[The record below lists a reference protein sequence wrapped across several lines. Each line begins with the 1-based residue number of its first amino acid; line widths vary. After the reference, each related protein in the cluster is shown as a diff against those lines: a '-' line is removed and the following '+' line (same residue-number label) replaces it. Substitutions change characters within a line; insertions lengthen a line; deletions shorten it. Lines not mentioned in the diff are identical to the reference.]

1 MNFKKMTLDEKKAL
15 YTKAMWSYHNEKRQ
29 IITDKEFDKLE
40 DLIREVEPTWEKLGK
55 TGVRTFDRKLEVAL
69 TEFMPS
75 LEKSYPEA
83 VPKYLNRIKALY
95 GLIMDKLDG
104 TSLQLR
110 CEDRKPYSLTTRGD
124 GMLGRDVSYFIPA
137 LIETGR
143 VPAGIDR
150 DGTVVLR
157 LEGVMKKETFAS
169 KWSVEVLGEKD
180 GQDNARQLCNG
191 VFLRKEP
198 GPELAD
204 IDLKVLGVYGM
215 NLKEGL
221 EWAANNGFN
230 VVLWESMNLNDY
242 PETSSAAEVLTR
254 FLNERRADGFYEI
267 DGLVVTDE
275 EFVLK
280 YENADKPK
288 GIWAFKVN
296 ADDSAQ
302 EVVVQDIEYAKTRT
316 GKISIVARIPPTR
329 MDGVVVERVT
339 VHNAAWMME
348 RNIGI
353 GSVIKVLRSGGVI
366 PKIVDVLE
374 PGEFK
379 APPWPYKQ
387 VGRFY
392 MVDGGIG
399 SNAVSLDK
407 DVAIAQIRFFVTTLG
422 IELLAE
428 KTIEKLY
435 DVGLCSAADYINL
448 VRSEPELRAKLLS
461 SGLGDGQAA
470 NIIAELSRVL
480 LQPINLKTLMVASG
494 CMEGGI
500 GSRKLSSLE
509 DFGISMDA
517 LIAMSFNEI
526 DNTVMQIDGW
536 SDKTVEALKTGA
548 TRFVDWCA
556 QVEGAITTD
565 GSLPV
570 KAKKAGALVGKKI
583 CFTGYRSQEQT
594 DIIEAQGG
602 EIAASFSGSTDVLL
616 YKEDGKVSGKVA
628 KAGDRA
634 MTWEQFV
641 QKFELSC

>member
-40 DLIREVEPTWEKLGK
+40 DLIREIEPMWEKLGK
-55 TGVRTFDRKLEVAL
+55 TGVRTFDRKMEVAL

-75 LEKSYPEA
+75 LNKHYPDA
-83 VPKYLNRIKALY
+83 IQTGLNRIDPSLA
-95 GLIMDKLDG
+95 IEMDKLDG

-110 CEDRKPYSLTTRGD
+110 YEERKPYSLTTRGD
-124 GMLGRDVSYFIPA
+124 GTLGRDVSYFIPA

-143 VPAGIDR
+143 IPAEIDR

-157 LEGVMKKETFAS
+157 LEGVMKKKTFAE
-169 KWSVEVLGEKD
+169 KWSVEALGEKE

-204 IDLKVLGVYGM
+204 IDLKVLGVYG
-215 NLKEGL
+215 LTLIEGL
-221 EWAANNGFN
+221 SWADDNGFK
-230 VVLWESMNLNDY
+230 VVHALGFQIPVD
-242 PETSSAAEVLTR
+242 TAAEFLTAVLAD
-254 FLNERRADGFYEI
+254 RRAQGDYEI
-267 DGLVVTDE
+267 DGIVVTDSS
-275 EFVLK
+275 FVLE
-280 YENADKPK
+280 YTSDDKPK

-296 ADDSAQ
+296 ADDSAH

-339 VHNAAWMME
+339 VHNAAWMLE

-379 APPWPYKQ
+379 APPWPYRQ
-387 VGRFY
+387 EGRFFV
-392 MVDGGIG
+392 VDTPKNDIG
-399 SNAVSLDK
+399 TTFIVQDK
-407 DVAIAQIRFFVTTLG
+407 DIAIAQIRFFVTTLG

-435 DVGLCSAADYINL
+435 DVGLCSASDYINL

-480 LQPINLKTLMVASG
+480 LQPISLKTLMVASG

-509 DFGISMDA
+509 EYGISMDA
-517 LIAMSFNEI
+517 LLSMSCNEI
-526 DNTVMQIDGW
+526 DKTVMQIDGW
-536 SDKTVEALKTGA
+536 SDKTVEALKTGV
-548 TRFVDWCA
+548 TRFVDWSA
-556 QVEGAITTD
+556 QVEGSITTF
-565 GSLPV
+565 GYLPF
-570 KAKKAGALVGKKI
+570 KAMKAGALVGKKI

-616 YKEDGKVSGKVA
+616 YKFDGKKSTKVE

-634 MTWEQFV
+634 LTWEQFV
-641 QKFELSC
+641 QRFGISC

>member
-40 DLIREVEPTWEKLGK
+40 DLIREIEPTWEKLGK
-55 TGVRTFDRKLEVAL
+55 TGVRTFDRKMEVAL

-75 LEKSYPEA
+75 LNKHYPDA
-83 VPKYLNRIKALY
+83 IQTGLNRIDPSLA
-95 GLIMDKLDG
+95 IEMDKLDG
-104 TSLQLR
+104 TALQLR

-124 GMLGRDVSYFIPA
+124 GTLGRDVSYFIPA

-143 VPAGIDR
+143 IPAEIDR

-157 LEGVMKKETFAS
+157 LEGVMKKKTFAE
-169 KWSVEVLGEKD
+169 KWSVEALGEKE

-204 IDLKVLGVYGM
+204 IDLKVLGVYG
-215 NLKEGL
+215 LTLIEGL
-221 EWAANNGFN
+221 SWADDNGFD
-230 VVLWESMNLNDY
+230 VVHALGFQIPVD
-242 PETSSAAEVLTR
+242 TAAEFLTAVLAD
-254 FLNERRADGFYEI
+254 RRAQGDYEI
-267 DGLVVTDE
+267 DGIVVTDSS
-275 EFVLK
+275 FVLK
-280 YENADKPK
+280 YASDDKPK

-296 ADDSAQ
+296 ADDTAD

-339 VHNAAWMME
+339 VHNAAWMLE

-379 APPWPYKQ
+379 APPWPYRQ
-387 VGRFY
+387 EGRFFV
-392 MVDGGIG
+392 VDTPKNGIG
-399 SNAVSLDK
+399 TTFVVQDK
-407 DVAIAQIRFFVTTLG
+407 DIAIAQIRFFVTTLG

-435 DVGLCSAADYINL
+435 DVGLCSAVDYINL

-480 LQPINLKTLMVASG
+480 LQPISLKTLMVASG

-509 DFGISMDA
+509 DYGLSMDG
-517 LIAMSFNEI
+517 LMIMSVAEI
-526 DNTVMQIDGW
+526 KDTLQQIDGW
-536 SDKTVEALKTGA
+536 SDKTTIALTVGVH
-548 TRFVDWCA
+548 RFKQWFD
-556 QVEGAITTD
+556 QVKAAITTD
-565 GSLPV
+565 GSLPAKV
-570 KAKKAGALVGKKI
+570 KKVGALLGKKI
-583 CFTGYRSQEQT
+583 CFTGYRSQEQA

-602 EIAASFSGSTDVLL
+602 EIAVSFSGSTDVLL
-616 YKEDGKVSGKVA
+616 YKSDGKKSTKVE

-634 MTWEQFV
+634 LTWEQFV
-641 QKFELSC
+641 QRFGISC